1 MSNLGRNIASYVW
14 ALSPCFTL
22 GLGSPLTFAIAGSRL
37 RSWPHWLAVAFYTA
51 VVVAMIASPVDGWG
65 EAVFAIG
72 LLLSGLGGT
81 AHAFAIRQRVFFPS
95 ASPFQLAEAAAR
107 HRRELRRWG
116 AELAEREPLTA
127 REMRIGRPDLP
138 RHYDDGG
145 LVDVN
150 HVPAHVLVGALGL
163 TDEDARRIVE
173 AREQCGGFVS
183 AEEVAALTGLP
194 PALTPHLAEYGV
206 FLR

>member
-1 MSNLGRNIASYVW
+1 MSNLGRNIASYAW
-14 ALSPCFTL
+14 AFSPCVTL
-22 GLGSPLTFAIAGSRL
+22 GLGSPLTFAYAGIRL

-51 VVVAMIASPVDGWG
+51 VVAAMIGGPVDGWG
-65 EAVFAIG
+65 EVV
-72 LLLSGLGGT
+72 LLLGLPLTALGGT
-81 AHAFAIRQRVFFPS
+81 AHALAIRQRVFFPT
-95 ASPFQLAEAAAR
+95 ASPFELAEKAAR
-107 HRRELRRWG
+107 DRRELRRWG

-127 REMRIGRPDLP
+127 REMGVGRPDLP
-138 RHYDDGG
+138 RDYDDGG

-150 HVPAHVLVGALGL
+150 HVPAHVLVGALGI
-163 TDEDARRIVE
+163 TDEEARRIVE
-173 AREQCGGFVS
+173 VREQCGGFVS